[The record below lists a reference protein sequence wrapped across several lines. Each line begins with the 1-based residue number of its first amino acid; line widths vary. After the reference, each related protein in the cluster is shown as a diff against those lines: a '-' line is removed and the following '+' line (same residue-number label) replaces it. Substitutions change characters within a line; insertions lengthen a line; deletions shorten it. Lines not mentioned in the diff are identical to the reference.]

1 MTQCEMIL
9 KYLDDFG
16 SITTY
21 EAFVELGI
29 TRLASR
35 INDLINDGYNFKKT
49 WVYKKNR
56 YGKSIK
62 FLKYELED

>member
-9 KYLDDFG
+9 KYLEDFG

-49 WVYKKNR
+49 WVYKNNR